1 MAVVSIIMPAFN
13 AERFIDMAIKSII
26 NQSFLE
32 WELIIIDDNSSDKT
46 GSICAKY
53 TKHEPRI
60 RVYHLSENVGISKA
74 KNIGLDNATGK
85 YISFCDDDDIM
96 DSDTL
101 KDNIR
106 LMNEYAPQIV
116 RWSYTMIR
124 EDENGE
130 VKARTERKCS
140 DGVYRNR
147 KEIFENYDDIHSM
160 LSCDW
165 TGLYDRCFLKKNNIR
180 FNEEYRYGAEDTDFN
195 LTVLRYM
202 EKTVMNSKCY
212 YDWHLRSGHSTM
224 SKRNINFCYSMI
236 EVANKEYSLIADN
249 CSNMDLWCQY
259 EQYYR
264 RYILNYA
271 RALSNEEKGI
281 IEKKMQNDDWYK
293 GKETSLASAD
303 SH

>member
-1 MAVVSIIMPAFN
+1 MTTVSVLMPAFN
-13 AERFIDMAIKSII
+13 AEKYIERAIESVIY
-26 NQSFLE
+26 QSYSD
-32 WELIIIDDNSSDKT
+32 WELLIIDDCSADKT
-46 GSICAKY
+46 GSICDSYGKN
-53 TKHEPRI
+53 EERI
-60 RVYHLSENVGISKA
+60 RVVHLTKNVGISRA
-74 KNIGLDNATGK
+74 KNIGLSHALGK
-85 YISFCDDDDIM
+85 YIAFCDDDDFM
-96 DSDTL
+96 YENTL
-101 KDNIR
+101 EDNMF
-106 LMNEYAPQIV
+106 LMEQYRAQVV
-116 RWSYTMIR
+116 RWSYKRIKMDEGGKIEER
-124 EDENGE
+124 ERNC
-130 VKARTERKCS
+130 R

-147 KEIFENYDDIHSM
+147 KEIFENYDNIHSM

-195 LTVLRYM
+195 LTVLRHI

-212 YDWHLRSGHSTM
+212 YDWYLRRGHSTM